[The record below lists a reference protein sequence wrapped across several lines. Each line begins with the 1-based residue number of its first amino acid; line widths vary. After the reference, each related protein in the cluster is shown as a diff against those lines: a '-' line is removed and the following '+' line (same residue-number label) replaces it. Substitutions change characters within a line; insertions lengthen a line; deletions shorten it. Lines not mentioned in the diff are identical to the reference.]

1 MKKEIYI
8 TALHLAH
15 GGIEMAISLMSN
27 AFIKKG
33 YSVTILS
40 LYRLGTPAYP
50 ISPKV
55 KIEYLTDVK
64 PNKKE
69 FKEALKSR
77 NPFRILK
84 EGFYAVKVL
93 RLKKTAL
100 VKRIKEIRDGIIIST
115 RNEHSVLLSK
125 YGNESVLKVA
135 QLHHDHCFEKKLLGD
150 IKKRYGR
157 IDYFT
162 LLTDQLATEIQA
174 LLKGTN
180 DRTRCITMENFL
192 EECEFSVDFE
202 KKEKTV
208 VAVGRLHPVKGF
220 DRLLEIWKQSS
231 QNHPDWKL
239 MIVGDGDEKQR
250 LCELAARLGIK
261 DSVVFTGA
269 LEHDKVMDLMKRS
282 SLYAMTSHS
291 EGFPFVLI
299 EATSCGLPPIAFDV
313 RVGPRAIIN
322 DSRNGK
328 LIEDGQIAS
337 FAEALNELMDNDAL
351 RLELSKNAALRAK
364 DFSEETVM
372 QKWIALLERKL

>member
-15 GGIEMAISLMSN
+15 GGVEMAISLMSN

-40 LYRLGTPAYP
+40 LYQLGEPAYP
-50 ISPKV
+50 ISPRV

-69 FKEALKSR
+69 FKAAVKSK

-100 VKRIKEIRDGIIIST
+100 VKRIKEISEGIIIST

-125 YGNESVLKVA
+125 FGKDSVLKIA
-135 QLHHDHCFEKKLLGD
+135 QLHHDHCFEKKLLAD
-150 IKKRYGR
+150 IQKRYKR
-157 IDYFT
+157 IDTFT
-162 LLTDQLATEIQA
+162 LLTDQLTAEVEK
-174 LLKGTN
+174 LLEGTGS
-180 DRTRCITMENFL
+180 RTRCVTMENFL
-192 EECEFSVDFE
+192 EECEFPIDFE

-220 DRLLEIWKQSS
+220 DRLLEIWKESVKD
-231 QNHPDWKL
+231 HPDWKL
-239 MIVGDGDEKQR
+239 VIIGDGDEKQK
-250 LCELAARLGIK
+250 LLDLADRLGIR

-269 LEHDKVMDLMKRS
+269 LNHDEVMERMQKS
-282 SLYAMTSHS
+282 SVYAMTSHS

-299 EATSCGLPPIAFDV
+299 EAMACGLPPVAFDV
-313 RVGPRAIIN
+313 RVGPRAIIQ
-322 DSRNGK
+322 DGLSGR
-328 LIEDGQIAS
+328 LIEDGETAS
-337 FAEALNELMDNDAL
+337 YVKALNEWMDRDDL
-351 RLELSKNAALRAK
+351 RTELSKNAVLRAK
-364 DFSEETVM
+364 DFSEETIL
-372 QKWIALLERKL
+372 QKWLAVLEQKI

>member
-15 GGIEMAISLMSN
+15 GGVEMAISLMSN

-40 LYRLGTPAYP
+40 LYQLGEPAYP
-50 ISPKV
+50 ISPRV

-69 FKEALKSR
+69 FKEAIKSK

-100 VKRIKEIRDGIIIST
+100 VKRIKEISEGIIIST

-125 YGNESVLKVA
+125 FGKDGVLKIA
-135 QLHHDHCFEKKLLGD
+135 QLHHDHCFEKKLLAD
-150 IKKRYGR
+150 IQKRYGR
-157 IDYFT
+157 IDT
-162 LLTDQLATEIQA
+162 LALLTDQLTAEVQK
-174 LLKGTN
+174 LLEGTGT
-180 DRTRCITMENFL
+180 RTRCVTIENFL
-192 EECEFSVDFE
+192 EECEFPIDFE
-202 KKEKTV
+202 SKEKNV

-220 DRLLEIWKQSS
+220 DRLLEIWKESVKD
-231 QNHPDWKL
+231 HPDWKL
-239 MIVGDGDEKQR
+239 LIIGDGDEKQK
-250 LCELAARLGIK
+250 LLDLADTLGIR

-269 LEHDKVMDLMKRS
+269 LDHDKVMDVMQKS
-282 SLYAMTSHS
+282 SVYAMTSHS

-299 EATSCGLPPIAFDV
+299 EAMACGLPPVAFDV
-313 RVGPRAIIN
+313 RVGPRAIIQ
-322 DSRNGK
+322 DGLSGR
-328 LIEDGQIAS
+328 LIEDGETS
-337 FAEALNELMDNDAL
+337 SYVKALNEWMDRDDL
-351 RLELSKNAALRAK
+351 RTEFSKNAVLRAK
-364 DFSEETVM
+364 DFSEETIM
-372 QKWIALLERKL
+372 QKWLAVLEQKN